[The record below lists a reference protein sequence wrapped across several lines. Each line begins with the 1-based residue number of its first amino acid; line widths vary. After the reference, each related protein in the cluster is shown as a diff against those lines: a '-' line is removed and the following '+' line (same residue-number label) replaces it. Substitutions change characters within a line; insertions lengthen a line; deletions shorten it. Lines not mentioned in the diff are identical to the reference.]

1 MRMMR
6 IGLRLCTLALLVPLQ
21 NRRMQGLRSKQQSF
35 LALLDLG
42 KRATGVCFHPCC
54 YYLARFCNRNSLRKY
69 FCFVANLFCIFRSIR
84 RERLLQALALDTD
97 DVEDAQPPSAAITQ
111 AAAVKKLPAW
121 LALEQ
126 PLASPSHPPD
136 SISPPPDSTTPA
148 APSSPLSPS
157 QFFSPGHPG
166 QRSHAPSHQE
176 AVDMYFLRGF
186 PASSAGVVQMVVSR
200 LDAFPLLKLGRNG
213 VAEMR
218 TIFFSADGSELL
230 WKGNRGTCDVFPIR
244 KLLGVSLDFSPDHAE
259 DPSITKLH
267 QTRLSFLLQ
276 FSHRSITLAARSE
289 HERCM
294 FVAGVLC
301 LRDQAVGCSA
311 GREMWDDIAPLLFQT
326 QAALQQQQQQL
337 SAHAAPTG
345 TTRVADIMGQSLLL
359 NAAQSTQ
366 RSALCIPNATVGG
379 KSAAGAASASHA
391 SLIEEMTMQKR
402 VVCALSDDIV
412 IDCRVQLRSDGSVLV
427 LRDAPA
433 HKDDGALE
441 LVRSSF
447 FEVSLS
453 GIESHVWMS
462 EVTACMLHPFSRR
475 VLLNDTRRSS
485 RRIGCMFA
493 KAAMEW
499 C

>member
-1 MRMMR
+1 
-6 IGLRLCTLALLVPLQ
+6 
-21 NRRMQGLRSKQQSF
+21 
-35 LALLDLG
+35 
-42 KRATGVCFHPCC
+42 
-54 YYLARFCNRNSLRKY
+54 
-69 FCFVANLFCIFRSIR
+69 VANSFCIFRSIR
-84 RERLLQALALDTD
+84 RQRLLHALALDAD
-97 DVEDAQPPSAAITQ
+97 DADAAQLPSAAIAA

-121 LALEQ
+121 LANEQ
-126 PLASPSHPPD
+126 LLAPPSPPSHPPN
-136 SISPPPDSTTPA
+136 SITPA
-148 APSSPLSPS
+148 APPSPLSPS

-166 QRSHAPSHQE
+166 QRSHAPSLQE
-176 AVDMYFLRGF
+176 AVDMYFLRGY
-186 PASSAGVVQMVVSR
+186 PASSAGLVQMVVSR

-230 WKGNRGTCDVFPIR
+230 WKGKRGTYDVFPIR
-244 KLLGVSLDFSPDHAE
+244 KLLGVSLDFSPGQPE

-267 QTRLSFLLQ
+267 QTHLNFLLQ

-294 FVAGVLC
+294 FIAGVLC

-311 GREMWDDIAPLLFQT
+311 GQDMWDGIAPLLFQT
-326 QAALQQQQQQL
+326 QAAPQQQQQEQL
-337 SAHAAPTG
+337 SAHAAPAG
-345 TTRVADIMGQSLLL
+345 TARVAAIMGQSLLL
-359 NAAQSTQ
+359 NAAQCTQ
-366 RSALCIPNATVGG
+366 RSPLCIPNPTVGG
-379 KSAAGAASASHA
+379 KSAAVAAPASHA
-391 SLIEEMTMQKR
+391 SLVEEMTMQKR

-412 IDCRVQLRSDGSVLV
+412 IDCRVRLLSDGSVLV

-433 HKDDGALE
+433 HKDDGVLE

-462 EVTACMLHPFSRR
+462 EVTVCMLQLFSAE
-475 VLLNDTRRSS
+475 
-485 RRIGCMFA
+485 C
-493 KAAMEW
+493 